1 MLLAQGGVPKVE
13 QSPFGRAAL
22 TFDTPYS
29 YCQFCINCCI
39 TSFCCKPLKSTPNSI
54 YYRKMKKKQPKIFRV
69 CKKLLTFA
77 PAIKQTRL
85 LKHNASIAQLVRA
98 PDC

>member
-1 MLLAQGGVPKVE
+1 ME
-13 QSPFGRAAL
+13 
-22 TFDTPYS
+22 
-29 YCQFCINCCI
+29 
-39 TSFCCKPLKSTPNSI
+39 
-54 YYRKMKKKQPKIFRV
+54 KKQPKIFRV

-77 PAIKQTRL
+77 SAIKQTRL